1 MVHDSENELF
11 LFASMTLIL
20 IVFFQI
26 LRAESPNKHLPH
38 IFNLILNEKI
48 QILPP
53 SVVLRSSCLKVEAE
67 VEGRI

>member
-11 LFASMTLIL
+11 LFASINLLL

-26 LRAESPNKHLPH
+26 LRLESPNKHLPH
-38 IFNLILNEKI
+38 IFNLILNERI
-48 QILPP
+48 QFPP
-53 SVVLRSSCLKVEAE
+53 LVVSRTSCLKVEAE